1 MGSTGTPRQIIE
13 ENINKR
19 SEVFESKNDQLFVK
33 TLKIFFGSR
42 LWFCIHD
49 LFVFVLLKIRN
60 EIDTTQE
67 PQSKVH
73 QAIDMYYL
81 FWLLI
86 LIFFNITLICTYR
99 TWNYVPILMSVS
111 FATLSGYRILDIF
124 AGAASLHLKIPY
136 ETKNPIR
143 ALVLSIIAYLQIIL
157 AFSVLYLC
165 LGMLSK
171 DCFNV
176 NTNAFYSELINA
188 PYFSFVTIATV
199 GYGDFSP
206 QKWPCKLTAI
216 AEIFCGIII
225 IVVIFQKLISLTQPE
240 KTISGKED

>member
-1 MGSTGTPRQIIE
+1 MVTPRQIIE
-13 ENINKR
+13 ENTKKR
-19 SEVFESKNDQLFVK
+19 LRVFDSSNDQLFVRA
-33 TLKIFFGSR
+33 LKVFFRWR
-42 LWFCIHD
+42 LWFCMHD

-60 EIDTTQE
+60 EIDTTHE

-73 QAIDMYYL
+73 QAIDLYYL
-81 FWLLI
+81 FWFLI

-111 FATLSGYRILDIF
+111 LATLSGYRILDIF
-124 AGAASLHLKIPY
+124 AGAASLHLEIPY
-136 ETKNPIR
+136 KTKNPIR
-143 ALVLSIIAYLQIIL
+143 ALVLSIIAYLQIVL

-165 LGMLSK
+165 LGMLSE

-176 NTNAFYSELINA
+176 KTDEFYSGLINA
-188 PYFSFVTIATV
+188 LYFSVTTIATV

-206 QKWPCKLTAI
+206 QKWPCKLTTI

-225 IVVIFQKLISLTQPE
+225 IVVILQRVISLTQPE
-240 KTISGKED
+240 KADRLNQ